1 MRAAPIPKTVRVGPH
16 AYSVLLT
23 AAAQMPK
30 TQGRPD
36 CGTCRFDSL
45 QILVKKRQ
53 RRTKQQETLLHEVL
67 HSCTYPNLIGKK
79 VTDEDFVETTA
90 PLLLQVLKDNPKL
103 LAYLTQ

>member
-1 MRAAPIPKTVRVGPH
+1 MSAAPMPKSVRVGAH
-16 AYSVLLT
+16 VYSVLST
-23 AAAQMPK
+23 PADKMPK
-30 TQGRPD
+30 TDGRPE
-36 CGTCRFDSL
+36 CGTCRFDHL

-53 RRTKQQETLLHEVL
+53 KRTKQQETLLHEII